1 MDMIARYLSLHV
13 ENMTGAVARV
23 ALRPLGSL
31 MTILVIAIALVVPAG
46 LRVMV
51 DNARAL
57 SGTWQGAADFTVYLE
72 MAVDEPAAEGLA
84 QQIGQRNDVERA
96 ELLNRSDALSEF
108 RAWSGFGEALDLLDE
123 NPLPHAI
130 IVRPAGT
137 GADLEQLVEDLDSLE
152 ETALVQLDTEW
163 LERLRAILEL
173 ARRVVDVTTV
183 LLGLAVIVVIGNTIR
198 LEIGNRREEIEIIKL
213 VGGSDGYI
221 RRPFLYLGLCYG
233 VGAGIIAALIIV
245 LGLGLVASPARALME
260 LYGSDYR
267 LAGLS
272 LADMVWLLGVGGFLG
287 WAGAGI
293 AVARHLR
300 EIEPS

>member
-1 MDMIARYLSLHV
+1 MDAIGRYLSLHA
-13 ENMTGAVARV
+13 ENLIGAVTRV
-23 ALRPLGSL
+23 ADRPLGSL

-57 SGTWQGAADFTVYLE
+57 SGTWEGVADFTVYLE
-72 MAVDEPAAEGLA
+72 MAVDEEAATALTQTVE
-84 QQIGQRNDVERA
+84 RRPDVSRA
-96 ELLNRSDALSEF
+96 ELVKRADALAEF
-108 RAWSGFGEALDLLDE
+108 RAYSGFGEALDLLEE
-123 NPLPHAI
+123 NPLPHAM

-137 GADLEQLVEDLDSLE
+137 GAELERLVADLNALQ
-152 ETALVQLDTEW
+152 ETALVQLDTAW

-173 ARRVVDVTTV
+173 ARRVVDVTTM
-183 LLGLAVIVVIGNTIR
+183 LLSLAVIVVIGNTIR

-213 VGGSDGYI
+213 VGGSDAYI

-233 VGAGIIAALIIV
+233 VGAGILAVLIVAI
-245 LGLGLVASPARALME
+245 GLNLVAAPARALME

-267 LAGLS
+267 VAGLGVS
-272 LADMVWLLGVGGFLG
+272 DTAWLLGGGGFLG

-300 EIEPS
+300 DVEPS

>member
-1 MDMIARYLSLHV
+1 MDAIARYLTLHA
-13 ENMTGAVARV
+13 ENFTGAVARV
-23 ALRPLGSL
+23 VDRPLGSL

-57 SGTWQGAADFTVYLE
+57 SGTWERAADFTVYLE
-72 MAVDEPAAEGLA
+72 MAVDEPSAESLA
-84 QQIGQRNDVERA
+84 QQIEQRDDVERA
-96 ELLNRSDALSEF
+96 ELLNRSEALTEF
-108 RAWSGFGEALDLLDE
+108 RAYSGFGEALDLLDE
-123 NPLPHAI
+123 NPLPHAL

-137 GADLEQLVEDLDSLE
+137 GTDLDRLVEDLDALE

-163 LERLRAILEL
+163 LERLRAILDL

-198 LEIGNRREEIEIIKL
+198 LEIGSRREEIEIVKL

-233 VGAGIIAALIIV
+233 LGAGILAALIII

-272 LADMVWLLGVGGFLG
+272 LADTAWLLGVGGFLG

>member
-1 MDMIARYLSLHV
+1 MDAITRYLTLHV
-13 ENMTGAVARV
+13 ENLTGAVARV
-23 ALRPLGSL
+23 VDRPLGSL
-31 MTILVIAIALVVPAG
+31 MTVLVIAIALVVPAG

-57 SGTWQGAADFTVYLE
+57 SGTWEGAADFTVYLE
-72 MAVDEPAAEGLA
+72 MAVDDPAAEALT
-84 QQIGQRNDVERA
+84 QQVGQRNDVERA
-96 ELLNRSDALSEF
+96 ELLSRSDALAEF
-108 RAWSGFGEALDLLDE
+108 RAYSGFGGALDLLDE
-123 NPLPHAI
+123 NPLPHAL

-137 GADLEQLVEDLDSLE
+137 GADLDRLVAELDALE

-163 LERLRAILEL
+163 LERLRAILDL

-233 VGAGIIAALIIV
+233 LGAGILAALIII

-272 LADMVWLLGVGGFLG
+272 LSDTAWLLGVGGFLG

>member
-1 MDMIARYLSLHV
+1 MDTITRYLTLHV
-13 ENMTGAVARV
+13 ENLTGAVARV
-23 ALRPLGSL
+23 VDRPLGSV
-31 MTILVIAIALVVPAG
+31 MTVLVIAIALVVPAG

-57 SGTWQGAADFTVYLE
+57 SGTWEGAADFTVYLE
-72 MAVDEPAAEGLA
+72 MAVDDPAAEALT
-84 QQIGQRNDVERA
+84 QQVGQRNDVERA
-96 ELLNRSDALSEF
+96 ELLSRSDALAEF
-108 RAWSGFGEALDLLDE
+108 RAYSGFGGALDLLDE
-123 NPLPHAI
+123 NPLPHAL

-137 GADLEQLVEDLDSLE
+137 GADLDRLVAELDALE

-163 LERLRAILEL
+163 LERLRAILDL

-233 VGAGIIAALIIV
+233 LGAGILAALIII

-272 LADMVWLLGVGGFLG
+272 LSDTAWLLGVGGFLG

>member
-1 MDMIARYLSLHV
+1 MDAITRYLTLHV
-13 ENMTGAVARV
+13 ENLTGAVARV
-23 ALRPLGSL
+23 VDRPLGSL
-31 MTILVIAIALVVPAG
+31 MTVLVIAIALVVPAG

-57 SGTWQGAADFTVYLE
+57 SGTWEGAADFTVYLE
-72 MAVDEPAAEGLA
+72 MAVDEPAAEALTEQVA
-84 QQIGQRNDVERA
+84 QRIDVERA
-96 ELLNRSDALSEF
+96 ELLSRSDALAEF
-108 RAWSGFGEALDLLDE
+108 RAYSGFGGALDLLDE
-123 NPLPHAI
+123 NPLPHAL

-137 GADLEQLVEDLDSLE
+137 GTDLDRLVEELDALE

-163 LERLRAILEL
+163 LERLRAILDL

-233 VGAGIIAALIIV
+233 LGAGILAALIVI

-272 LADMVWLLGVGGFLG
+272 LSDTAWLLGVGGFLG

>member
-1 MDMIARYLSLHV
+1 MDMIARYLTLHGG
-13 ENMTGAVARV
+13 TLAGAAARLV
-23 ALRPLGSL
+23 DRPLGSV
-31 MTILVIAIALVVPAG
+31 MTILVISIALVVPAG

-57 SGTWQGAADFTVYLE
+57 SGTFEGAADFTVYLE
-72 MAVDEPAAEGLA
+72 MTIDEPAAEALA
-84 QQIGQRNDVERA
+84 RDVEQRIDVDRV
-96 ELLNRSDALSEF
+96 ELVRRSDALVEF
-108 RAWSGFGEALDLLDE
+108 RAYSGFGEALELLDE
-123 NPLPHAI
+123 NPLPHAL

-137 GADLEQLVEDLDSLE
+137 GSDLDQLVADLDGMQA
-152 ETALVQLDTEW
+152 TALVQLDTEW
-163 LERLRAILEL
+163 LQRLRAILEL

-198 LEIGNRREEIEIIKL
+198 LEIGNRREEIEVIKL
-213 VGGSDGYI
+213 VGGSDGYV

-233 VGAGIIAALIIV
+233 IAAGILAALIII

-272 LADMVWLLGVGGFLG
+272 LADTAWLLGVGGFLG
-287 WAGAGI
+287 WAGSGI

-300 EIEPS
+300 DIEPS

>member
-1 MDMIARYLSLHV
+1 MDTIARYLTLHV
-13 ENMTGAVARV
+13 ENLTGAVARV
-23 ALRPLGSL
+23 AERPLGSL
-31 MTILVIAIALVVPAG
+31 MTVLVIAIALVVPAG

-57 SGTWQGAADFTVYLE
+57 SGTWEGAADFTVYLE

-96 ELLNRSDALSEF
+96 ELLNRSDALAEF
-108 RAWSGFGEALDLLDE
+108 RAWSGFGEALDLLDG

-137 GADLEQLVEDLDSLE
+137 DADLDRLVENLDALE

-173 ARRVVDVTTV
+173 ARHVVDVTTV

-233 VGAGIIAALIIV
+233 VGAGILAALIIV
-245 LGLGLVASPARALME
+245 VGLGLVASPARALME
-260 LYGSDYR
+260 LYGSNYR

-272 LADMVWLLGVGGFLG
+272 LADTAWLLGVGGFLG

-300 EIEPS
+300 DIEPS

>member
-137 GADLEQLVEDLDSLE
+137 GADLDQLVEDLDSLE

>member
-1 MDMIARYLSLHV
+1 MDAITRYLTLHV
-13 ENMTGAVARV
+13 ENLTGAVARV
-23 ALRPLGSL
+23 VDRPLGSL
-31 MTILVIAIALVVPAG
+31 MTVLVIAIALVVPAG

-57 SGTWQGAADFTVYLE
+57 SGTWEGAADFTVYLE
-72 MAVDEPAAEGLA
+72 MAVDEPAAEALTQQVA
-84 QQIGQRNDVERA
+84 QRIDVERA
-96 ELLNRSDALSEF
+96 ELLSRSDALAEF
-108 RAWSGFGEALDLLDE
+108 RAYSGFGGALDLLDE
-123 NPLPHAI
+123 NPLPHAL

-137 GADLEQLVEDLDSLE
+137 GADLDRLVEELDALE

-163 LERLRAILEL
+163 LERLRAILDL

-233 VGAGIIAALIIV
+233 LGAGILAALIII

-272 LADMVWLLGVGGFLG
+272 LSDTAWLLGVGGFLG

>member
-1 MDMIARYLSLHV
+1 MDMIARYLTLHID
-13 ENMTGAVARV
+13 NLKGAVARV
-23 ALRPLGSL
+23 ADRPLGSL
-31 MTILVIAIALVVPAG
+31 MTILVIAIALVVPVG

-57 SGTWQGAADFTVYLE
+57 SGTWEGAADFTVYLE
-72 MAVDEPAAEGLA
+72 MAVGEPAAEGLA
-84 QQIGQRNDVERA
+84 EQIGQRDDVERA
-96 ELLNRSDALSEF
+96 ELLYRTDALAEF

-130 IVRPAGT
+130 VVRPAGT
-137 GADLEQLVEDLDSLE
+137 GADLDLLVRDLEALE

-198 LEIGNRREEIEIIKL
+198 LEIGNRREEIEIVKL

-233 VGAGIIAALIIV
+233 VGAGILAALIIV

-267 LAGLS
+267 LAGLG
-272 LADMVWLLGVGGFLG
+272 LADTAWLLGAGGFLG

-300 EIEPS
+300 DIEPS

>member
-1 MDMIARYLSLHV
+1 MDTIARYLTLHV
-13 ENMTGAVARV
+13 ENLTGAVARV
-23 ALRPLGSL
+23 VDRPLGSL
-31 MTILVIAIALVVPAG
+31 MTILVIAIALVVPSG

-72 MAVDEPAAEGLA
+72 MAVDEPSAESLA
-84 QQIGQRNDVERA
+84 QRIGQRNDVERA
-96 ELLNRSDALSEF
+96 ELLNRSEALAEF
-108 RAWSGFGEALDLLDE
+108 RAYSGFGEALDLLDE
-123 NPLPHAI
+123 NPLPHAL
-130 IVRPAGT
+130 IVRPASAGT
-137 GADLEQLVEDLDSLE
+137 DLDRLVEDLDALE

-163 LERLRAILEL
+163 LERLRAILDL
-173 ARRVVDVTTV
+173 ARRVVDGTTV

-233 VGAGIIAALIIV
+233 VGAGFLAALIII
-245 LGLGLVASPARALME
+245 LGLGLVSSPARALME

-267 LAGLS
+267 LAGLG
-272 LADMVWLLGVGGFLG
+272 LADTAWLLCVGGFLG

-300 EIEPS
+300 DIEPS

>member
-1 MDMIARYLSLHV
+1 MDMIARYLTLHV
-13 ENMTGAVARV
+13 ENLTGAVSRV
-23 ALRPLGSL
+23 VDRPLGSL

-57 SGTWQGAADFTVYLE
+57 SGTWEGAADFTVYLE
-72 MAVDEPAAEGLA
+72 MAVDEPAAEELA
-84 QQIGQRNDVERA
+84 VQIGERNDVERS
-96 ELLNRSDALSEF
+96 ELLNRSDALAEF
-108 RAWSGFGEALDLLDE
+108 RVWSGFGGALDLLDE
-123 NPLPHAI
+123 NPLPHAV

-137 GADLEQLVEDLDSLE
+137 GADLDQLVEDLNALE

-233 VGAGIIAALIIV
+233 VGAGILAALIIV

-260 LYGSDYR
+260 LYGSNYR

-272 LADMVWLLGVGGFLG
+272 LADTAWLLGVGGFLG

>member
-1 MDMIARYLSLHV
+1 MDAITRYLTLHV
-13 ENMTGAVARV
+13 ENLTGAVARV
-23 ALRPLGSL
+23 VDRPLGSL
-31 MTILVIAIALVVPAG
+31 MTVLVIAIALVVPAG

-57 SGTWQGAADFTVYLE
+57 SGTWEGAADFTVYLE
-72 MAVDEPAAEGLA
+72 MTVDEPAAEALTEQVGRR
-84 QQIGQRNDVERA
+84 IDVERA
-96 ELLNRSDALSEF
+96 ELLSRSDALAEF
-108 RAWSGFGEALDLLDE
+108 RAYSGFGGALDLLDE
-123 NPLPHAI
+123 NPLPHAL

-137 GADLEQLVEDLDSLE
+137 GADLDRLVEELGALE

-163 LERLRAILEL
+163 LERLRAILDL

-233 VGAGIIAALIIV
+233 LGAGVLAALIII

-272 LADMVWLLGVGGFLG
+272 LSDTAWLLWVGGFLG

>member
-1 MDMIARYLSLHV
+1 MDTIARYLALHV
-13 ENMTGAVARV
+13 ENLTGAVARV
-23 ALRPLGSL
+23 AGRPLGSL

-57 SGTWQGAADFTVYLE
+57 SGTWEGAVDFTVYLE

-84 QQIGQRNDVERA
+84 RQIGQRNDVERA
-96 ELLNRSDALSEF
+96 ELLNRSDALAEF

-123 NPLPHAI
+123 NPLPHAV

-137 GADLEQLVEDLDSLE
+137 GADLDLLVRELDSLE

-245 LGLGLVASPARALME
+245 LGLGLVASPARTLME

-272 LADMVWLLGVGGFLG
+272 LADMAWLLGVGGFLG

>member
-1 MDMIARYLSLHV
+1 MDAITRYLTLHV
-13 ENMTGAVARV
+13 ENLTGAVARV
-23 ALRPLGSL
+23 VDRPLGSL
-31 MTILVIAIALVVPAG
+31 MTVLVIAIALVVPAG

-57 SGTWQGAADFTVYLE
+57 SGTWEGAADFTVYLE
-72 MAVDEPAAEGLA
+72 MAVDDPAAEALTQQVA
-84 QQIGQRNDVERA
+84 QRIDVERA
-96 ELLNRSDALSEF
+96 ELLSRSDALAEF
-108 RAWSGFGEALDLLDE
+108 RAYSGFGGALDLLDE
-123 NPLPHAI
+123 NPLPHAL

-137 GADLEQLVEDLDSLE
+137 GADLDRLVEELDALE

-163 LERLRAILEL
+163 LERLRAILDL

-233 VGAGIIAALIIV
+233 LGAGVLAALIII

-272 LADMVWLLGVGGFLG
+272 LSDTAWLLGVGGFLG

>member
-1 MDMIARYLSLHV
+1 MDMVARYLSLHID
-13 ENMTGAVARV
+13 NMTGAVTRV
-23 ALRPLGSL
+23 AERPLGSL

-72 MAVDEPAAEGLA
+72 MAVDELAAEGLA
-84 QQIGQRNDVERA
+84 QQIGQRSDVERA
-96 ELLNRSDALSEF
+96 ELLNRSDALAEF

-123 NPLPHAI
+123 NPLPHAV

-137 GADLEQLVEDLDSLE
+137 GADLDLLVQELNALE
-152 ETALVQLDTEW
+152 ETVLVQLDTEW

-213 VGGSDGYI
+213 VGGSNGYI

-233 VGAGIIAALIIV
+233 VGAGVLAALIIV

-260 LYGSDYR
+260 LYGSNYR

-272 LADMVWLLGVGGFLG
+272 LADTAWLLGVGGFLG

>member
-1 MDMIARYLSLHV
+1 MDAITRYLTLHV
-13 ENMTGAVARV
+13 ENLTGAVARV
-23 ALRPLGSL
+23 VDRPLGSL
-31 MTILVIAIALVVPAG
+31 MTVLVIAIALVVPAG

-57 SGTWQGAADFTVYLE
+57 SGTWEGAADFTVYLE
-72 MAVDEPAAEGLA
+72 MAVDEPAAEALTEQVA
-84 QQIGQRNDVERA
+84 QRIDVERA
-96 ELLNRSDALSEF
+96 ELLSRSDALAEF
-108 RAWSGFGEALDLLDE
+108 RAYSGFGGALDLLDE
-123 NPLPHAI
+123 NPLPHAL

-137 GADLEQLVEDLDSLE
+137 GADLDRLVAELEALE

-163 LERLRAILEL
+163 LERLRAILDL

-233 VGAGIIAALIIV
+233 LGAGILAALIII

-272 LADMVWLLGVGGFLG
+272 LSDTAWLLGVGGFLG

>member
-1 MDMIARYLSLHV
+1 MDMIARYLTLHV
-13 ENMTGAVARV
+13 ENLKGAVARV
-23 ALRPLGSL
+23 AERPLGSL

-57 SGTWQGAADFTVYLE
+57 SGTWEGAADFTVYLE
-72 MAVDEPAAEGLA
+72 MAVAEPAAEALA
-84 QQIGQRNDVERA
+84 EQIGQRDDVERA
-96 ELLNRSDALSEF
+96 ELLYRSDALAEF
-108 RAWSGFGEALDLLDE
+108 RAWSGFGEALDLLEE

-130 IVRPAGT
+130 IVRPVGT
-137 GADLEQLVEDLDSLE
+137 GADLDLLVGDLDALE

-233 VGAGIIAALIIV
+233 VGAGILAALIIV

-272 LADMVWLLGVGGFLG
+272 LADTAWLLGAGGFLG

>member
-1 MDMIARYLSLHV
+1 MDAITRYLTLHV
-13 ENMTGAVARV
+13 ENLTGAVARV
-23 ALRPLGSL
+23 VDRPLGSL
-31 MTILVIAIALVVPAG
+31 MTVLVIAIALVVPAG

-57 SGTWQGAADFTVYLE
+57 SGTWEGAADFTVYLE
-72 MAVDEPAAEGLA
+72 MAVDDPAAEALT
-84 QQIGQRNDVERA
+84 QQVGQRNDVERA
-96 ELLNRSDALSEF
+96 ELLSRSDALAEF
-108 RAWSGFGEALDLLDE
+108 RAYSGFGGALDLLDE
-123 NPLPHAI
+123 NPLPHAL

-137 GADLEQLVEDLDSLE
+137 GADLDRLVAELDALE

-163 LERLRAILEL
+163 LERLRAILDL

-198 LEIGNRREEIEIIKL
+198 LEIGNRREDIEIIKL

-233 VGAGIIAALIIV
+233 LGAGILAALIII

-272 LADMVWLLGVGGFLG
+272 LSDTAWLLGVGGFLG

>member
-1 MDMIARYLSLHV
+1 MDTITRYLTLHV

-23 ALRPLGSL
+23 VDRPLGSL
-31 MTILVIAIALVVPAG
+31 LTILVIAIALVVPAG

-72 MAVDEPAAEGLA
+72 MAVDGPAAEGLA
-84 QQIGQRNDVERA
+84 RQIGQRNDVERA
-96 ELLNRSDALSEF
+96 ELLNRSDALAEF

-123 NPLPHAI
+123 NPLPHAV
-130 IVRPAGT
+130 IVRPADT
-137 GADLEQLVEDLDSLE
+137 GADLGRLVEDLDALD

-233 VGAGIIAALIIV
+233 VGAGVLAALIIV

-260 LYGSDYR
+260 LYGSNYR

-272 LADMVWLLGVGGFLG
+272 LADTVWLLGVGGFLG

-300 EIEPS
+300 DIEPS

>member
-1 MDMIARYLSLHV
+1 MNAISRYLTLHV
-13 ENMTGAVARV
+13 ENLTGAIARV
-23 ALRPLGSL
+23 VDRPLGSL
-31 MTILVIAIALVVPAG
+31 MTVLVIAIALVVPAG

-57 SGTWQGAADFTVYLE
+57 SGTWEGAADFTVYLE
-72 MAVDEPAAEGLA
+72 MAVDDPAAEALS
-84 QQIGQRNDVERA
+84 QQVGQRNDVERA
-96 ELLNRSDALSEF
+96 ELLSRSDALAEF
-108 RAWSGFGEALDLLDE
+108 RAYSGFGEALDLLEE
-123 NPLPHAI
+123 NPLPHAL

-137 GADLEQLVEDLDSLE
+137 GADLDRLVEDLDALE

-163 LERLRAILEL
+163 LERLRAILDL

-233 VGAGIIAALIIV
+233 IGAGVLAALIIV

-272 LADMVWLLGVGGFLG
+272 LSDTAWLLGVGGFLG

>member
-1 MDMIARYLSLHV
+1 MDMIARYLSLHI

-23 ALRPLGSL
+23 AERPLGSL

-51 DNARAL
+51 DNAREL

-72 MAVDEPAAEGLA
+72 MVVDEPAAERLA
-84 QQIGQRNDVERA
+84 QQIGQRDDVERA
-96 ELLNRSDALSEF
+96 ELLNRSAALAEF

-123 NPLPHAI
+123 NPLPHAV

-137 GADLEQLVEDLDSLE
+137 GADLDLLVRELDALE

-163 LERLRAILEL
+163 LERLRAILDL

-233 VGAGIIAALIIV
+233 VGAGILAALIIV

-260 LYGSDYR
+260 LYGSNYR

-272 LADMVWLLGVGGFLG
+272 LADTAWLLGVGGFLG

>member
-1 MDMIARYLSLHV
+1 MDAIARYLTLHA
-13 ENMTGAVARV
+13 ENFTGAVARV
-23 ALRPLGSL
+23 VDRPLGSL

-57 SGTWQGAADFTVYLE
+57 SGTWEGAADFTVYLE
-72 MAVDEPAAEGLA
+72 MAVDEPSAESLA
-84 QQIGQRNDVERA
+84 QQIEQRDDVERA
-96 ELLNRSDALSEF
+96 EMLNRSEALTEF
-108 RAWSGFGEALDLLDE
+108 RAYSGFGEALDLLDE
-123 NPLPHAI
+123 NPLPHAL

-137 GADLEQLVEDLDSLE
+137 GTDLDRLVEDLDALE

-163 LERLRAILEL
+163 LERLRAILDL

-198 LEIGNRREEIEIIKL
+198 LEIGSRREEIEIVKL

-233 VGAGIIAALIIV
+233 LGAGILAALIII

-272 LADMVWLLGVGGFLG
+272 LADTAWLLGVGGFLG

>member
-1 MDMIARYLSLHV
+1 MDAITRYLTLHV
-13 ENMTGAVARV
+13 ENLTGAVARV
-23 ALRPLGSL
+23 VDRPLGSL
-31 MTILVIAIALVVPAG
+31 MTVLVIAIALVVPAG

-57 SGTWQGAADFTVYLE
+57 SGTWEGAADFTVYLE
-72 MAVDEPAAEGLA
+72 MAVDEPAAEALTQQVA
-84 QQIGQRNDVERA
+84 QRIDVERA
-96 ELLNRSDALSEF
+96 ELLSRSDALAEF
-108 RAWSGFGEALDLLDE
+108 RAYSGFGGALDLLDE
-123 NPLPHAI
+123 NPLPHAL

-137 GADLEQLVEDLDSLE
+137 GADLDRLVEELEALE

-163 LERLRAILEL
+163 LERLRAILDL

-233 VGAGIIAALIIV
+233 LGAGVLAALIII

-272 LADMVWLLGVGGFLG
+272 LSDTAWLLGVGGFLG

>member
-1 MDMIARYLSLHV
+1 MDAIARYLTLHV
-13 ENMTGAVARV
+13 ENLTGAVARV
-23 ALRPLGSL
+23 AQRPLGSL
-31 MTILVIAIALVVPAG
+31 MTVLVISIALVVPAG

-57 SGTWQGAADFTVYLE
+57 SGTWEGAADFTVYLE

-96 ELLNRSDALSEF
+96 DLLNRSDALAEF
-108 RAWSGFGEALDLLDE
+108 RAWSGFGEALDLLDG

-137 GADLEQLVEDLDSLE
+137 GADLDRLVEELGALE

-198 LEIGNRREEIEIIKL
+198 LEIGNRREEIEVIKL

-233 VGAGIIAALIIV
+233 VGAGVLAALIIV
-245 LGLGLVASPARALME
+245 VGLGLVALPARALME
-260 LYGSDYR
+260 LYGSNYR

-272 LADMVWLLGVGGFLG
+272 LADTGWLLGVGGFLG

>member
-1 MDMIARYLSLHV
+1 MDMIARYLSLHI
-13 ENMTGAVARV
+13 ENLTGAVSRLV
-23 ALRPLGSL
+23 NRPLGSL
-31 MTILVIAIALVVPAG
+31 LTILVIAIALVVPAG

-72 MAVDEPAAEGLA
+72 MAVDDPAAEALA
-84 QQIGQRNDVERA
+84 EQIGQRDDVERA
-96 ELLNRSDALSEF
+96 ELLYRFDALAEF

-130 IVRPAGT
+130 IVRPTGT
-137 GADLEQLVEDLDSLE
+137 SADLDRLVEDLGALE
-152 ETALVQLDTEW
+152 EATLVQLDTEW

-198 LEIGNRREEIEIIKL
+198 LEIGSRREEIEIIKL

-233 VGAGIIAALIIV
+233 VGAGILAALIIV

-260 LYGSDYR
+260 LYGSNYR

-272 LADMVWLLGVGGFLG
+272 LADTAWLLGVGGFLG

-300 EIEPS
+300 DIEPS

>member
-1 MDMIARYLSLHV
+1 MDAITRYLTLHV
-13 ENMTGAVARV
+13 ENLTGAVARV
-23 ALRPLGSL
+23 VDRPLGSL
-31 MTILVIAIALVVPAG
+31 MTVLVIAIALVVPAG

-57 SGTWQGAADFTVYLE
+57 SGTWEGAADFTVYLE
-72 MAVDEPAAEGLA
+72 MAVDEPAAEALTEQVGR
-84 QQIGQRNDVERA
+84 RNDVERA
-96 ELLNRSDALSEF
+96 ELLSRSDALAEF
-108 RAWSGFGEALDLLDE
+108 RAYSGFGGALDLLDE
-123 NPLPHAI
+123 NPLPHAL

-137 GADLEQLVEDLDSLE
+137 GADLDRLVAELDALE

-163 LERLRAILEL
+163 LERLRAILDL

-233 VGAGIIAALIIV
+233 LGAGILAALIII

-272 LADMVWLLGVGGFLG
+272 LSDTAWLLGVGGFLG

>member
-1 MDMIARYLSLHV
+1 MNAISRYLTLHV
-13 ENMTGAVARV
+13 ENLTGAIARV
-23 ALRPLGSL
+23 VDRPLGSL
-31 MTILVIAIALVVPAG
+31 MTVLVIAIALVVPAG

-57 SGTWQGAADFTVYLE
+57 SGTWEGAADFTVYLE
-72 MAVDEPAAEGLA
+72 MAVDDPAAEALTL
-84 QQIGQRNDVERA
+84 QVGQRNDVERA
-96 ELLNRSDALSEF
+96 ELLSRSDALAEF
-108 RAWSGFGEALDLLDE
+108 RAYSGFGEALDLLEE
-123 NPLPHAI
+123 NPLPHAL

-137 GADLEQLVEDLDSLE
+137 GADLDRLVEDLDSLE

-163 LERLRAILEL
+163 LERLRAILDL

-233 VGAGIIAALIIV
+233 IGAGVLAALIIV

-272 LADMVWLLGVGGFLG
+272 LSDTAWLLGVGGFLG

>member
-1 MDMIARYLSLHV
+1 MDAITRYLTLHV
-13 ENMTGAVARV
+13 ENLTGAVARV
-23 ALRPLGSL
+23 VDRPLGSL
-31 MTILVIAIALVVPAG
+31 MTVLVIAIALVVPAG

-57 SGTWQGAADFTVYLE
+57 SGTWEGAADFTVYLE
-72 MAVDEPAAEGLA
+72 MTVDEPAAEALTEQVGRR
-84 QQIGQRNDVERA
+84 IDVERA
-96 ELLNRSDALSEF
+96 ELLSRSDALAEF
-108 RAWSGFGEALDLLDE
+108 RAYSGFGGALDLLDE
-123 NPLPHAI
+123 NPLPHAL

-137 GADLEQLVEDLDSLE
+137 GADLDRLVEELEALE

-163 LERLRAILEL
+163 LERLRAILDL

-233 VGAGIIAALIIV
+233 LGAGILAALIII

-272 LADMVWLLGVGGFLG
+272 LSDTAWLLGVGGFLG

>member
-1 MDMIARYLSLHV
+1 MDAITRYLTLHV
-13 ENMTGAVARV
+13 ENLTGAVARV
-23 ALRPLGSL
+23 VDRPLGSL
-31 MTILVIAIALVVPAG
+31 MTVLVIAIALVVPAG

-57 SGTWQGAADFTVYLE
+57 SGTWEGAADFTVYLE
-72 MAVDEPAAEGLA
+72 MAVDEPAAEALTEQVGRR
-84 QQIGQRNDVERA
+84 IDVERA
-96 ELLNRSDALSEF
+96 ELLSRSDALAEF
-108 RAWSGFGEALDLLDE
+108 RAYSGFGGALDLLDE
-123 NPLPHAI
+123 NPLPHAL

-137 GADLEQLVEDLDSLE
+137 GADLDRLVAELDALE

-163 LERLRAILEL
+163 LERLRAILDL

-233 VGAGIIAALIIV
+233 LGAGVLAALIII

-272 LADMVWLLGVGGFLG
+272 LSDTAWLLGVGGFLG

>member
-1 MDMIARYLSLHV
+1 MDAITRYLTLHV
-13 ENMTGAVARV
+13 ENLTGAVARV
-23 ALRPLGSL
+23 VDRPLGSL
-31 MTILVIAIALVVPAG
+31 MTVLVIAIALVVPAG

-57 SGTWQGAADFTVYLE
+57 SGTWEGAADFTVYLE
-72 MAVDEPAAEGLA
+72 RTVDEPAAEALTQQVA
-84 QQIGQRNDVERA
+84 QRIDVERA
-96 ELLNRSDALSEF
+96 ELLSRSDALAEF
-108 RAWSGFGEALDLLDE
+108 RAYSGFGGALDLLDE
-123 NPLPHAI
+123 NPLPHAL

-137 GADLEQLVEDLDSLE
+137 GADLDRLVAELDALE

-163 LERLRAILEL
+163 LERLRAILDL

-233 VGAGIIAALIIV
+233 LGAGVLAALIII

-272 LADMVWLLGVGGFLG
+272 LSDTAWLLGVGGFLG

>member
-1 MDMIARYLSLHV
+1 MDTIARYLTLHV
-13 ENMTGAVARV
+13 ENLTGAVARV
-23 ALRPLGSL
+23 AERPLGSL
-31 MTILVIAIALVVPAG
+31 MTVLVIAIALVVPAG

-57 SGTWQGAADFTVYLE
+57 SGTWEGAADFTVYLE

-96 ELLNRSDALSEF
+96 ELLNRSDALAEF
-108 RAWSGFGEALDLLDE
+108 RAWSGFGEALDLLDG

-137 GADLEQLVEDLDSLE
+137 DADLDRLVENLDALE
-152 ETALVQLDTEW
+152 ETALVQVDTEW

-233 VGAGIIAALIIV
+233 VGAGILAALIIV
-245 LGLGLVASPARALME
+245 VGLGLVASPARALME
-260 LYGSDYR
+260 LYGSNYR

-272 LADMVWLLGVGGFLG
+272 LADTAWLLGVGGFLG

-300 EIEPS
+300 DIEPS

>member
-1 MDMIARYLSLHV
+1 MDAIARYLTLHV
-13 ENMTGAVARV
+13 DNLKGAVTRV
-23 ALRPLGSL
+23 VDRPLGSL

-72 MAVDEPAAEGLA
+72 MAVDEPAAEALA
-84 QQIGQRNDVERA
+84 EQVGERDDVEQA
-96 ELLNRSDALSEF
+96 ELLARSDALAEF
-108 RAWSGFGEALDLLDE
+108 RAYSGFGEALDMLDE

-137 GADLEQLVEDLDSLE
+137 GADLDRLVEDLNALE

-173 ARRVVDVTTV
+173 ARRVVDVTSV

-233 VGAGIIAALIIV
+233 VGAGILAALIIV

-272 LADMVWLLGVGGFLG
+272 PADAAWLLGMGGFLG

>member
-1 MDMIARYLSLHV
+1 MDTIARYLSLHI

-23 ALRPLGSL
+23 AERPLGSL
-31 MTILVIAIALVVPAG
+31 MTILVIAIALAVPAG
-46 LRVMV
+46 LRVVV
-51 DNARAL
+51 DNAREL
-57 SGTWQGAADFTVYLE
+57 SGTWQGAVDFTVYLE
-72 MAVDEPAAEGLA
+72 MAVDEPAAEALA

-123 NPLPHAI
+123 NPLPHAV

-137 GADLEQLVEDLDSLE
+137 GADLDLLVRELDALE

-183 LLGLAVIVVIGNTIR
+183 LLALAVIVVIGNTIR

-233 VGAGIIAALIIV
+233 IGAGILAALIIAV
-245 LGLGLVASPARALME
+245 GLGLVASPARALME
-260 LYGSDYR
+260 LYGSNYR

-272 LADMVWLLGVGGFLG
+272 LSGTAWLLGVGGFLG

-293 AVARHLR
+293 AVAQHLR
-300 EIEPS
+300 DIEPS